1 MSVSAAIVSRTE
13 IQKGARQVR
22 IIKTKGRRGNGD
34 FFWTVDGVA
43 SCGSIEAAVELA
55 IEAQREIVKSATVRS
70 LWTVYA

>member
-1 MSVSAAIVSRTE
+1 M
-13 IQKGARQVR
+13 R

-43 SCGSIEAAVELA
+43 SCGSVEAAADLA
-55 IEAQREIVKSATVRS
+55 IDSLIEMMHDAPMYS